1 MSQDIFNEAN
11 QHFME
16 EGRRYEY
23 GRGDKNLRNHS
34 PNGRSD
40 SSRTEQDLDG
50 DGLRGVDCSSLVW
63 RGLKNAGYDVGDA
76 PFATSKL
83 FNGSQVSDYS
93 RQQFDVIDA
102 KKASQTNGELQRG
115 DVLMFR
121 SGHGQHV
128 GIFKGYDKNGNIEF
142 LGSQV
147 STGPAVVSKGT
158 QKGGY
163 WNGGDFEIVGALRAK
178 PEFRTQPPL
187 HGSAVNATPPS
198 SAHEQVHVQASP
210 KGNQLTDPNHPGNAL
225 FKQAQAGMQAIDT
238 KYGRTSDHQT
248 DNAAG
253 RVAVKAQCAGMKCI
267 DHLELGGTSGDK
279 IIAVQGKLGSG
290 LSKVIAVDTVEALNM
305 PLAQSSQ
312 ASAEVHAQQQ
322 SQRSQ
327 QVNQPVQAQEAP
339 AMSR

>member
-1 MSQDIFNEAN
+1 MSQDIFDEAN

-16 EGRRYEY
+16 EGQRHEY
-23 GRGDKNLRNHS
+23 GRGDKNLRNRS

-76 PFATSKL
+76 PFSTSKL
-83 FNGSQVSDYS
+83 FNGSKVSDYS
-93 RQQFDVIDA
+93 KQQFDVIDA
-102 KKASQTNGELQRG
+102 KKASQPSGELQPG
-115 DVLMFR
+115 DVLMFK

-163 WNGGDFEIVGALRAK
+163 WNGGDFEIAGALRAK
-178 PEFRTQPPL
+178 PEFRTRPPL
-187 HGSAVNATPPS
+187 HAGTANAAPPLSTP
-198 SAHEQVHVQASP
+198 EQVHVQASP
-210 KGNQLTDPNHPGNAL
+210 KAGQLSDPTHPGHEM
-225 FKQAQAGMQAIDT
+225 FKQAQAGMQAIDA
-238 KYGRTSDHQT
+238 KFGRTSDHQT

-253 RVAVKAQCAGMKCI
+253 HVAVKAKCAGMKCI
-267 DHLELGGTSGDK
+267 DHLELGGTSGDR

-290 LSKVIAVDTVEALNM
+290 LSKVVSVDTVEALNM

-322 SQRSQ
+322 GQQAQ
-327 QVNQPVQAQEAP
+327 QVIPPVRTQEAP

>member
-11 QHFME
+11 LHFME

-83 FNGSQVSDYS
+83 FNGGQVSDYS
-93 RQQFDVIDA
+93 KQQFDVIDA
-102 KKASQTNGELQRG
+102 KKASQINGELQRG
-115 DVLMFR
+115 DVLMFK

-128 GIFKGYDKNGNIEF
+128 GIFKGYDKSGNIEF

-163 WNGGDFEIVGALRAK
+163 WNGRDFEIVGALRAK
-178 PEFRTQPPL
+178 PEFRVQPPL
-187 HGSAVNATPPS
+187 HGSAANVTPPS
-198 SAHEQVHVQASP
+198 SAHEQIHVQASP
-210 KGNQLTDPNHPGNAL
+210 RGDQLTDPNHPGNPL
-225 FKQAQAGMQAIDT
+225 FKQAQTGMQAIDA
-238 KYGRTSDHQT
+238 KYGR
-248 DNAAG
+248 
-253 RVAVKAQCAGMKCI
+253 
-267 DHLELGGTSGDK
+267 
-279 IIAVQGKLGSG
+279 
-290 LSKVIAVDTVEALNM
+290 
-305 PLAQSSQ
+305 
-312 ASAEVHAQQQ
+312 
-322 SQRSQ
+322 
-327 QVNQPVQAQEAP
+327 
-339 AMSR
+339 